1 MPFHVVKSL
10 SGLALGLSLLTVG
23 GPLLGE
29 WVATKAPTFG
39 RRAAQ
44 EVRGLGLA
52 FEEVSFAAEDGALL
66 QGWFFP
72 QADPQAPAIL
82 YAPATG
88 RDQRSGLALVRPLHE
103 AGYQVLLF
111 SYRGH
116 GLSQGNRSGF
126 TYGAKESRDVDA
138 AVAFLRQE
146 KRIGRI
152 GAIGHSAG
160 AVSIL
165 LSAARNPGID
175 VVVAAAPFPTVET
188 VWETNRPAIFPRPL
202 LEMTLRLSE
211 VTRGYSRDEVRPL
224 DVISGIAPRPVLLL
238 HGLDDARIS
247 ESQARGLFAA
257 AQAPKQLWLVEGAD
271 HGEMGAPALTALM
284 DEIIQ
289 FLKASLLDEDPA
301 AHAR

>member
-44 EVRGLGLA
+44 EVRRLGQA

-82 YAPATG
+82 YAPATR

-116 GLSQGNRSGF
+116 GSSQGNRSGF
-126 TYGAKESRDVDA
+126 TYGARESRDVDA
-138 AVAFLRQE
+138 AVSYLAE
-146 KRIGRI
+146 DKGISHI

-160 AVSIL
+160 AVSVL
-165 LSAARNPGID
+165 LSAARNPRIGA
-175 VVVAAAPFPTVET
+175 VVAAAPFPTVET
-188 VWETNRPAIFPRPL
+188 VWETNCPAIFPRPL

-211 VTRGYSRDEVRPL
+211 VTRGYSREEVRPL
-224 DVISGIAPRPVLLL
+224 DVVSRISPRPVFLL
-238 HGLDDARIS
+238 HGLEDARIRQ
-247 ESQARGLFAA
+247 EQARELFSA

-271 HGEMGAPALTALM
+271 HAEMGAPTITALM
-284 DEIIQ
+284 DAIVAFFQ
-289 FLKASLLDEDPA
+289 QALLEGSGS
-301 AHAR
+301 